1 MAFFHFQQFESY
13 MTYSC
18 YAMLIIGVVTFLT
31 LLIQVAPYGKF
42 SQSKGWGPLLPARVA
57 WMLMESP
64 NLWITLIFYLV
75 SQSSTPPTH
84 LESYPIDSFPNK
96 VLISMYLL
104 HYINRSLIFPLLL
117 PSNSNPMP
125 VSVMLMAFLY
135 CSWNGFNQSLSL
147 IFYTEYE
154 HNYTTRFN
162 FLFGIFL
169 FFFGMYIN
177 IQSDFLLMK
186 LKRSAAAKKKTDG
199 DNQTSTNAKGYVIP
213 TGGFFTYVSCANY
226 CKLS

>member
-1 MAFFHFQQFESY
+1 MTFFHFERFESY

-18 YAMLIIGVVTFLT
+18 YAMLFVGIVTYLT

-42 SQSKGWGPLLPARVA
+42 TQSKGWGPLLPARIA

-75 SQSSTPPTH
+75 SQSNSPPAQM
-84 LESYPIDSFPNK
+84 ESYPIHSFSNK
-96 VLISMYLL
+96 ILISMYLL

-125 VSVMLMAFLY
+125 ISVMLMAFLY

-154 HNYTTRFN
+154 
-162 FLFGIFL
+162 
-169 FFFGMYIN
+169 
-177 IQSDFLLMK
+177 
-186 LKRSAAAKKKTDG
+186 
-199 DNQTSTNAKGYVIP
+199 
-213 TGGFFTYVSCANY
+213 ANY
-226 CKLS
+226 FTKFNSYLIALT